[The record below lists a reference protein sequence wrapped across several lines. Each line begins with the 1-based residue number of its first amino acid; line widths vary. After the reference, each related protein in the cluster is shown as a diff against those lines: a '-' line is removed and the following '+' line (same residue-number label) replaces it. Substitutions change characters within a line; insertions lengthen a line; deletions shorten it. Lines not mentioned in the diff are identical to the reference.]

1 MRAPTIPACTLLALA
16 AAAVPAAARAD
27 SCTLAKLAWFAGSW
41 RDTAN
46 PQGSEERWV
55 VAPGGVLM
63 GSSWVFPAGG
73 KAGFAEIMTVRTE
86 GDAINMVLRHFDNAL
101 RGAWEERDAPMVFL
115 ATDCE
120 AGRAVFDGIGAR
132 TGERLTYERNP
143 QGLKITGDFVHDG
156 KPGHV
161 QWQMAR
167 AP

>member
-1 MRAPTIPACTLLALA
+1 MRVPIILAGAFAALA
-16 AAAVPAAARAD
+16 VSALPATALAD
-27 SCTLAKLAWFAGSW
+27 SCTLAKLAWFAGTW
-41 RDTAN
+41 RDAAN

-55 VAPGGVLM
+55 LAPGGVLM
-63 GSSWVFPAGG
+63 GTSWVFPAGG
-73 KAGFAEIMTVRTE
+73 KAGFAEIMTVRSE

-115 ATDCE
+115 ATDCD

-132 TGERLTYERNP
+132 TGERLTYERNQ

-156 KPGHV
+156 KPSRV
-161 QWQMAR
+161 QWQMVR